1 MIKRKKHNFEVRC
14 KKEDGLRLCRL
25 STEMERK
32 KMDQET
38 RWMTKYNEVKTF
50 IETNKR
56 NPSKYDA
63 IERGLYCNWI
73 RHNRKLLKA
82 EQLKE
87 DRAELFE
94 KLLAKMEEYKRV
106 NQYA

>member
-1 MIKRKKHNFEVRC
+1 MTQEEKWLVR
-14 KKEDGLRLCRL
+14 
-25 STEMERK
+25 
-32 KMDQET
+32 
-38 RWMTKYNEVKTF
+38 YNEVKSF

-63 IERGLYCNWI
+63 TERGLYCNWI

-87 DRAELFE
+87 DRVEKFE
-94 KLLAKMEEYKRV
+94 KLLALCEEYRRI
-106 NQYA
+106 NQYK